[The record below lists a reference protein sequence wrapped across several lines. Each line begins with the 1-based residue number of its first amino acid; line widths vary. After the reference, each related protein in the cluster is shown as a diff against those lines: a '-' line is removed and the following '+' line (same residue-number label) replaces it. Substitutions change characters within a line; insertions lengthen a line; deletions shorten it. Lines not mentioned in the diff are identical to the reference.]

1 MKRFLI
7 VDDIKGWRDYNS
19 NIMQELFPAE
29 EIEIDTAESAA
40 RAYDYLLE
48 GKPYYAIITDL
59 QMEDD
64 YAPKHAGEWL
74 VEQIKTFSRYNS
86 TKVVMISA
94 TYNIKHIA
102 ETLGVSC
109 IPKST
114 ALKCFSAY
122 EELLSDENKNIH

>member
-19 NIMQELFPAE
+19 NIVQELFSDE
-29 EIEIDTAESAA
+29 EIEVNTAESASL
-40 RAYDYLLE
+40 AYDFLLE
-48 GKPYYAIITDL
+48 QKPYYAIITDL

-64 YAPKHAGEWL
+64 YAPKYAGEWL
-74 VEQIKTFSRYNS
+74 VEQIKTFDMYNK

-94 TYNIKHIA
+94 NYNIRHIA
-102 ETLGVSC
+102 ETLNVYC

-114 ALKCFSAY
+114 ALKCISAY
-122 EELLSDENKNIH
+122 EEILKKE